1 MSRKLTVTGGDV
13 EISGTG
19 SATIT
24 FPTTSTTIAGLSIA
38 QTFTVVQ
45 GFAGGFTAAGATF
58 TNAIYA
64 PNMVTGVNGIT
75 GAVSL
80 TSGSGITI
88 TQTGKQ
94 ITVASSITQY
104 TAPLATSSI
113 TGVASFRADDFDVST
128 TGSVSLTGTVA
139 KTNTS
144 QTYTGMPTYAS
155 GISSAG
161 ATFGGTV
168 NMTTN
173 IIRDLEMR
181 DYYESLATPTFSSG
195 VLTCDLNASQVF
207 NHTLSAS
214 ITSIVLQNV
223 PPKANTSIGFTLV
236 IKQGA
241 TGGLTATFTGIS
253 GATALFPGGT
263 APTMSSAANKTDIVS
278 YISYDNGSNWFGFV
292 GGQAF

>member
-1 MSRKLTVTGGDV
+1 
-13 EISGTG
+13 
-19 SATIT
+19 
-24 FPTTSTTIAGLSIA
+24 
-38 QTFTVVQ
+38 
-45 GFAGGFTAAGATF
+45 
-58 TNAIYA
+58 
-64 PNMVTGVNGIT
+64 
-75 GAVSL
+75 
-80 TSGSGITI
+80 
-88 TQTGKQ
+88 
-94 ITVASSITQY
+94 
-104 TAPLATSSI
+104 
-113 TGVASFRADDFDVST
+113 
-128 TGSVSLTGTVA
+128 
-139 KTNTS
+139 
-144 QTYTGMPTYAS
+144 
-155 GISSAG
+155 
-161 ATFGGTV
+161 
-168 NMTTN
+168 MTTN